1 MVDLD
6 SSCEFEVYDQIVNKA
21 MNYLYNR
28 AEIVDNKWNPNVLSN
43 NDFAH
48 SIEFEYNDKKYSITY
63 GERNNVEFI
72 SFCEFYKNSLDVRS
86 PKELWN
92 AEYNGIPIRKI
103 LENMSNASIW
113 IF

>member
-1 MVDLD
+1 M
-6 SSCEFEVYDQIVNKA
+6 EKYI
-21 MNYLYNR
+21 
-28 AEIVDNKWNPNVLSN
+28 EINTGVLKMTLHELT
-43 NDFAH
+43 DYIQCGRE
-48 SIEFEYNDKKYSITY
+48 IEFEYNDKKYSITY